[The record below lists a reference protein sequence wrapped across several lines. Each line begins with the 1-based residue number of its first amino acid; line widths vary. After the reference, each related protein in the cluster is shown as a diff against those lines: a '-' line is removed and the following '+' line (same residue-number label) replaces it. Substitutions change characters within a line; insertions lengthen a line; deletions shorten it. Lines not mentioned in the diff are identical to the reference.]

1 MRFGPTQ
8 QHIRSFSKGFNSTA
22 KKKASQKLTGFFSED
37 NASTPRSPLEDE
49 AVEDKLKQRH
59 FSEFTFTDLE
69 NRR

>member
-1 MRFGPTQ
+1 MRFAPTQ
-8 QHIRSFSKGFNSTA
+8 QHMKSFCNGFKSTA

-49 AVEDKLKQRH
+49 AAEDKLKQRH
-59 FSEFTFTDLE
+59 FSEFTFTNLE